1 MKKMKVVQEIEEI
14 IQNKKKLYHMVSLL
28 SSQIFQKFKE
38 KERFVNIVLKF
49 NVSKWTIMFKISFS
63 KLRNNYPKI
72 KNYHFT
78 IFRNIWK
85 RLEKFVKQTL
95 VNLNK

>member
-49 NVSKWTIMFKISFS
+49 NVSK
-63 KLRNNYPKI
+63 
-72 KNYHFT
+72 
-78 IFRNIWK
+78 
-85 RLEKFVKQTL
+85 
-95 VNLNK
+95 